1 MSYKKLTKS
10 DDKIFAGICGG
21 MAEYLDFD
29 PTVVRVAYATLT
41 LFTAFSGIILY
52 FVLWFIIPKK
62 EITQCFHSSSP
73 SWDRLPP
80 RFSKHPAIN
89 SKSI

>member
-29 PTVVRVAYATLT
+29 PTVVRVVYATLT

-62 EITQCFHSSSP
+62 EITQ
-73 SWDRLPP
+73 
-80 RFSKHPAIN
+80 
-89 SKSI
+89 

>member
-52 FVLWFIIPKK
+52 FVPWFIIPKK
-62 EITQCFHSSSP
+62 EITQ
-73 SWDRLPP
+73 
-80 RFSKHPAIN
+80 
-89 SKSI
+89 

>member
-29 PTVVRVAYATLT
+29 PTMVRVAYATLT

-62 EITQCFHSSSP
+62 EITQ
-73 SWDRLPP
+73 
-80 RFSKHPAIN
+80 
-89 SKSI
+89 

>member
-52 FVLWFIIPKK
+52 IVLCFIIPKK
-62 EITQCFHSSSP
+62 EITQ
-73 SWDRLPP
+73 
-80 RFSKHPAIN
+80 
-89 SKSI
+89 

>member
-52 FVLWFIIPKK
+52 FLLWFIIPKK
-62 EITQCFHSSSP
+62 EITQ
-73 SWDRLPP
+73 
-80 RFSKHPAIN
+80 
-89 SKSI
+89 

>member
-1 MSYKKLTKS
+1 MSYKELTKS

-62 EITQCFHSSSP
+62 EITQ
-73 SWDRLPP
+73 
-80 RFSKHPAIN
+80 
-89 SKSI
+89 

>member
-1 MSYKKLTKS
+1 MKRLSRAANRINRINNYPNHIFTIMSYKKLTKS

-52 FVLWFIIPKK
+52 FVL
-62 EITQCFHSSSP
+62 
-73 SWDRLPP
+73 
-80 RFSKHPAIN
+80 
-89 SKSI
+89 

>member
-29 PTVVRVAYATLT
+29 PTVVRVVYTTLT

-52 FVLWFIIPKK
+52 LVLCFIIPKK
-62 EITQCFHSSSP
+62 EITQ
-73 SWDRLPP
+73 
-80 RFSKHPAIN
+80 
-89 SKSI
+89 

>member
-29 PTVVRVAYATLT
+29 PTVVRVAYVTLT

-62 EITQCFHSSSP
+62 EITQ
-73 SWDRLPP
+73 
-80 RFSKHPAIN
+80 
-89 SKSI
+89 

>member
-52 FVLWFIIPKK
+52 FVLWFFIPKK
-62 EITQCFHSSSP
+62 EITQ
-73 SWDRLPP
+73 
-80 RFSKHPAIN
+80 
-89 SKSI
+89 

>member
-52 FVLWFIIPKK
+52 FVL
-62 EITQCFHSSSP
+62 
-73 SWDRLPP
+73 
-80 RFSKHPAIN
+80 
-89 SKSI
+89 

>member
-29 PTVVRVAYATLT
+29 PTVVRVVYTTLT

-52 FVLWFIIPKK
+52 IVLCFIIPKK
-62 EITQCFHSSSP
+62 EITQ
-73 SWDRLPP
+73 
-80 RFSKHPAIN
+80 
-89 SKSI
+89 

>member
-29 PTVVRVAYATLT
+29 PTVVRVAYASLT

-52 FVLWFIIPKK
+52 LVLCFIIPKK
-62 EITQCFHSSSP
+62 EITQ
-73 SWDRLPP
+73 
-80 RFSKHPAIN
+80 
-89 SKSI
+89 

>member
-10 DDKIFAGICGG
+10 DDKISAGICGG

-62 EITQCFHSSSP
+62 EITQ
-73 SWDRLPP
+73 
-80 RFSKHPAIN
+80 
-89 SKSI
+89 

>member
-62 EITQCFHSSSP
+62 EITQ
-73 SWDRLPP
+73 
-80 RFSKHPAIN
+80 
-89 SKSI
+89 

>member
-52 FVLWFIIPKK
+52 FVLWFIIVFFL
-62 EITQCFHSSSP
+62 C
-73 SWDRLPP
+73 
-80 RFSKHPAIN
+80 
-89 SKSI
+89 

>member
-21 MAEYLDFD
+21 MAEYLDFN
-29 PTVVRVAYATLT
+29 PTLVRVAYATLT

-62 EITQCFHSSSP
+62 EITQ
-73 SWDRLPP
+73 
-80 RFSKHPAIN
+80 
-89 SKSI
+89 

>member
-29 PTVVRVAYATLT
+29 PTVVRVVYATLT

-52 FVLWFIIPKK
+52 LVLCFIIPKK
-62 EITQCFHSSSP
+62 EITQ
-73 SWDRLPP
+73 
-80 RFSKHPAIN
+80 
-89 SKSI
+89 

>member
-10 DDKIFAGICGG
+10 DDKIFSGICGG

-62 EITQCFHSSSP
+62 EITQ
-73 SWDRLPP
+73 
-80 RFSKHPAIN
+80 
-89 SKSI
+89 

>member
-52 FVLWFIIPKK
+52 LVLCFIIPKK
-62 EITQCFHSSSP
+62 EITQ
-73 SWDRLPP
+73 
-80 RFSKHPAIN
+80 
-89 SKSI
+89 

>member
-10 DDKIFAGICGG
+10 DDKMFAGICGG

-62 EITQCFHSSSP
+62 EITQ
-73 SWDRLPP
+73 
-80 RFSKHPAIN
+80 
-89 SKSI
+89 

>member
-10 DDKIFAGICGG
+10 DDKIFAGVCGG

-62 EITQCFHSSSP
+62 EITQ
-73 SWDRLPP
+73 
-80 RFSKHPAIN
+80 
-89 SKSI
+89 

>member
-1 MSYKKLTKS
+1 MMSYKKLTKS

-62 EITQCFHSSSP
+62 EITQ
-73 SWDRLPP
+73 
-80 RFSKHPAIN
+80 
-89 SKSI
+89 

>member
-29 PTVVRVAYATLT
+29 PTVVRVVYTTLT

-62 EITQCFHSSSP
+62 EITQ
-73 SWDRLPP
+73 
-80 RFSKHPAIN
+80 
-89 SKSI
+89 

>member
-41 LFTAFSGIILY
+41 LFTAFRGIILY

-62 EITQCFHSSSP
+62 EITQ
-73 SWDRLPP
+73 
-80 RFSKHPAIN
+80 
-89 SKSI
+89 

>member
-21 MAEYLDFD
+21 MAEYLDSD

-62 EITQCFHSSSP
+62 EITQ
-73 SWDRLPP
+73 
-80 RFSKHPAIN
+80 
-89 SKSI
+89 